1 MRLNLIDLDGTLV
14 SSNESLFCAYN
25 SAIQK
30 VFQRELPRKLWNANL
45 GANIKDVLDLLGIAD
60 SDAIDKLYAYKNEI
74 YPQNYLCDIDLH
86 DFVLVHCN
94 FHESF
99 NFLCTMTD
107 HRTASLV
114 LEHFGLSRKMRTVT
128 REDVARKKPYP
139 DIWISSYESAP
150 RRKGIDKTKVFIYE
164 DSDIGIE
171 SALAALPYFEEKKVE
186 CSIFRVD
193 EKLKSISVIK

>member
-25 SAIQK
+25 SAIQT
-30 VFQRELPRKLWNANL
+30 VFNRELSRELWEENL
-45 GANIKDVLDLLGIAD
+45 GSNIKDILDLLDIQD

-74 YPQNYLCDIDLH
+74 YPQNYLQDIKLH
-86 DFVLVHCN
+86 DFVLDHCR

-114 LEHFGLSRKMRTVT
+114 LEYFGLSRKLRTVT

-150 RRKGIDKTKVFIYE
+150 RRKGIDKSKVFIYE
-164 DSDIGIE
+164 DSNIGIE
-171 SALAALPYFEEKKVE
+171 SALAAVQYFEERSVE

-193 EKLKSISVIK
+193 EKTKTLSQIK